1 MRAPLALLHVAMV
14 VSLAL
19 TSGTAAMAQ
28 VSDDAETVTPTPG
41 IAATATPV
49 PEIAETAEPDPT
61 PTVLET
67 PTPVVTPTPTATA
80 EPTPTA
86 TATAEPTP
94 TATPTASPTPTATP
108 APAVVPAVP
117 PSVATSTTS
126 WLTVL
131 IAVGVLAAALIIF
144 IVLVRRTPRL
154 APTAF
159 VAMDS
164 ETKDESATVV
174 VDAMAAMGQAM
185 VDSGY
190 SVGMVRTA
198 IVEIAAVNGH
208 PEAEVIVLP
217 TALMLT
223 LDDDGRAITRVVSA
237 GDSTFL
243 LHQVAAVDA
252 LVQRAR
258 VQQGAASQLA
268 DDVARI
274 RLMSPPFTHLQRVVA
289 YSALSAGISVLL
301 GASWLGVLLAVLL
314 GVAVGLL
321 LLFAE
326 QVPNSYR
333 VLVNVAAAFAVGV
346 VVLLVA
352 RTSADIGVV
361 ATAIAPLVIL
371 LPGGLLTTAVIE
383 LATGHIMSGA
393 ARAAA
398 GAMRLLLLAVGMVA
412 AAALIGVPSFT
423 LDGDASGMNSLAPWI
438 AVAVFGIG
446 ISVYQCADRSS
457 ILWILLVLYV
467 AYGAQV
473 LGDIFF
479 GGVLSAL
486 IGAVAMVPVA
496 VAVARQRTGP
506 PAIVSFLPAFWLL
519 VPGALG
525 LAGVAAVLG
534 GDSSG
539 VDTIVTTVA
548 TMISIALGVL
558 IGLALTNI
566 PRHMRSDRE
575 GHELTDSR
583 APNDVIAPA
592 GERHATDE
600 L

>member
-1 MRAPLALLHVAMV
+1 MRASLVLLNVVIAASLTLASVAGAAT
-14 VSLAL
+14 LAP
-19 TSGTAAMAQ
+19 
-28 VSDDAETVTPTPG
+28 DDAETITPTPG
-41 IAATATPV
+41 VAATATPV
-49 PEIAETAEPDPT
+49 PEVAETAEPSPT
-61 PTVLET
+61 PTGGLET
-67 PTPVVTPTPTATA
+67 PTPTPSTTS
-80 EPTPTA
+80 EPTSTA
-86 TATAEPTP
+86 TATPTS
-94 TATPTASPTPTATP
+94 TATPTASPTATSTPTATP
-108 APAVVPAVP
+108 TPTVVPAVP

-144 IVLVRRTPRL
+144 IVLVRRAPRAL
-154 APTAF
+154 PATSAAVLPEA
-159 VAMDS
+159 
-164 ETKDESATVV
+164 EDESATIV

-198 IVEIAAVNGH
+198 MMDIAAVNGH
-208 PEAEVIVLP
+208 PDAEVIVLP
-217 TALMLT
+217 TALMLSVN
-223 LDDDGRAITRVVSA
+223 DDGRAITRVVSA

-258 VQQGAASQLA
+258 AQRGAASRLA
-268 DDVARI
+268 DEVSMI
-274 RLMSPPFTHLQRVVA
+274 RVMPPSFTHFQRVLA

-301 GASWLGVLLAVLL
+301 GASWLGVLLAVVL

-321 LLFAE
+321 LLFSE
-326 QVPNSYR
+326 QVPTSYR

-352 RTSADIGVV
+352 RTSSDIGVL

-423 LDGDASGMNSLAPWI
+423 LTGDASGVNSLAPWI

-496 VAVARQRTGP
+496 VTVARQRTGP

-566 PRHMRSDRE
+566 PRHMRIRGAAE
-575 GHELTDSR
+575 RTDLNASTD
-583 APNDVIAPA
+583 AIASTS
-592 GERHATDE
+592 ERYATDE
-600 L
+600 P